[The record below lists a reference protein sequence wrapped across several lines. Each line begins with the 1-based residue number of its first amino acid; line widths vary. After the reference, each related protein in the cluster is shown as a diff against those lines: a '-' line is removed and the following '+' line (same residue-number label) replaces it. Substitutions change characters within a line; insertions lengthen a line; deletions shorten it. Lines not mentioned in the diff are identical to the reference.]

1 MGVHNRAMLHFERG
15 VEIDPRDANA
25 QRVLEYAVAR
35 EKLFRKVHGRGSPMA
50 PRRKMRTDLEQD

>member
-1 MGVHNRAMLHFERG
+1 MLHFERA

-35 EKLFRKVHGRGSPMA
+35 EKLFREVHGRGSPIA
-50 PRRKMRTDLEQD
+50 PLRKMRTDLEQD